1 MVSPYSIHPTI
12 HGGAVRIFNLV
23 RRLAEHAEVSVLIFG
38 GGTDD
43 PPQRAAL
50 EAFCRR
56 VLFQRVPAAGAA
68 DDPWGVLPPSAARY
82 ASPAVADRIAALVDA
97 HQIDVVLLEYTEMGQ
112 LA

>member
-1 MVSPYSIHPTI
+1 VVSPYSIYPAI

-23 RRLAEHAEVSVLIFG
+23 RGLAEHAEVSMLIFG

-43 PPQRAAL
+43 PPQR
-50 EAFCRR
+50 
-56 VLFQRVPAAGAA
+56 
-68 DDPWGVLPPSAARY
+68 
-82 ASPAVADRIAALVDA
+82 AALVDA